1 MAPNRRDRLRAMLAD
16 LKIPGALDVVDGIL
30 SEADSGAISP
40 AEAIEQLL
48 NAQIV
53 LHNNRRLQTAM
64 RSSGLGRK
72 NYLFMGSASGGRAA
86 AIAYTLSAAPPGC
99 LRAEGLADELHRLG
113 DLPLVIQLHLDIA
126 IDEVA
131 PGELVRGAALAS
143 GADLGLEVIDQ
154 VDDVVEAAARA
165 LADVLRGIRPQ
176 VWINRTVSAAVQFVG
191 PAGHGQAGRPDR
203 PMLEPGQD

>member
-1 MAPNRRDRLRAMLAD
+1 MAPNRCDRLRAMLAD

-86 AIAYTLSAAPPGC
+86 AIAYTLP
-99 LRAEGLADELHRLG
+99 ADVPVVFH
-113 DLPLVIQLHLDIA
+113 
-126 IDEVA
+126 
-131 PGELVRGAALAS
+131 
-143 GADLGLEVIDQ
+143 
-154 VDDVVEAAARA
+154 VVEARERAGAYEGLIRAIWLWSSPAGSVAVSGGTLVRSDSQVYSAWSGRTARA
-165 LADVLRGIRPQ
+165 VSFMERERP
-176 VWINRTVSAAVQFVG
+176 VSSSSSRILLDAATW
-191 PAGHGQAGRPDR
+191 P
-203 PMLEPGQD
+203 